1 MRANSV
7 IPGYCQ
13 NLSIYSGYPSDDSSE
28 ALAYFA
34 NNLVP
39 LLTEV
44 DTLDFNGPLSAILGD
59 PSWLVLQQAAQHMPK
74 LAHLELTGHINDLEI
89 FPLVNQVE
97 FRALQTLRLS
107 GASGEHGTLQRPET
121 KKATFD
127 QLSLVN
133 LRVKA
138 HQLEIL
144 INWPSMLTTFVFD
157 EFKRSQ
163 SHSGQLALPEIL
175 QMLRKHKETLK
186 IIKICSMGARV
197 PIEDSLDTSDFTALE
212 ELTVSRAFRRCRPGI
227 PRD

>member
-1 MRANSV
+1 MSTLQQPPILGLPNELLTEILRHAVQLPNWDFAARSDFASYDLKICRRLSFVCKRFYSTCLKFNYQTIRLGPRVDSWRRPPTIASVTHLHNIMRANSV

-121 KKATFD
+121 K
-127 QLSLVN
+127 V
-133 LRVKA
+133 
-138 HQLEIL
+138 
-144 INWPSMLTTFVFD
+144 
-157 EFKRSQ
+157 
-163 SHSGQLALPEIL
+163 
-175 QMLRKHKETLK
+175 
-186 IIKICSMGARV
+186 
-197 PIEDSLDTSDFTALE
+197 DTSPFQANYNHL
-212 ELTVSRAFRRCRPGI
+212 
-227 PRD
+227 